1 MNRKLKI
8 IIMKKHKIEIIEK
21 GMELNNKDM
30 LNVLGGYSGRELC
43 PKFCFIYIPCNCK
56 GGEAGA
62 YSTNAIPTIN
72 KINY

>member
-1 MNRKLKI
+1 
-8 IIMKKHKIEIIEK
+8 
-21 GMELNNKDM
+21 MELNNKDM